1 MITSK
6 QFDLLSNRFN
16 NYLGSLNITDPVV
29 REHIDFKADHTFRVA
44 SNIMTIACKSGF
56 SDTDVQIARIIALTH
71 DIGRFQQ
78 FIRFKTFDDS
88 ISVNHAEL
96 GVDIIKEISFFKD
109 IVEDH
114 YLPLILTAILNHNV
128 QRVDPRLNEK
138 ALLFT
143 RLIRDADK
151 VDIWNILTWK
161 DVVFKI
167 LDDPEAETE
176 YDVPEH
182 ILECFRTEQIVPSA
196 ITLNDY
202 RLLRLSWI
210 YDMNFPA
217 TFDLIQKND
226 LVSKILAKVPPS
238 KEKDEISV
246 HILHY
251 VSRRGREK

>member
-6 QFDLLSNRFN
+6 QFDLLSDRFK
-16 NYLGSLNITDPVV
+16 NYIGSLNVSDPVI
-29 REHIDFKADHTFRVA
+29 REHIDFKAEHTYRVA
-44 SNIMTIACKSGF
+44 SNIMIIACKSGF

-96 GVDIIKEISFFKD
+96 GVNIIKEIDFFKD
-109 IVEDH
+109 IVDDL
-114 YLPLILTAILNHNV
+114 YLPLIETAILNHNV
-128 QRVDPRLNEK
+128 QTLDPRLNER

-167 LDDPEAETE
+167 LD
-176 YDVPEH
+176 
-182 ILECFRTEQIVPSA
+182 EQEDR
-196 ITLNDY
+196 N
-202 RLLRLSWI
+202 RL
-210 YDMNFPA
+210 
-217 TFDLIQKND
+217 
-226 LVSKILAKVPPS
+226 
-238 KEKDEISV
+238 
-246 HILHY
+246 
-251 VSRRGREK
+251 RRA